1 MEEKYGSRIS
11 THRLSIEGREN
22 MEISGVLNVDSF
34 DDEEVV
40 METEQGLLAVRGE
53 NLHINHLNLDQ
64 GDVKLTGLIL
74 ELVYSEPKGYRAGNR
89 GKSILE
95 RIFR

>member
-1 MEEKYGSRIS
+1 MEDKYGLKGSV
-11 THRLSIEGREN
+11 HRLAIENREN
-22 MEISGVLNVDSF
+22 MEITGVINVDSF

-53 NLHINHLNLDQ
+53 DLHINHLNLDQ
-64 GDVKLTGLIL
+64 GDVKITGLVT
-74 ELVYSEPKGYRAGNR
+74 ELVYSEPKGYRSGNR